1 MSHMAAA
8 ADARTPSDEV
18 RAHLARSR
26 ALREQTV
33 KYGNAVVEHRRRAAE
48 LRRDAARK
56 AR

>member
-1 MSHMAAA
+1 MSPMAAA
-8 ADARTPSDEV
+8 ADAKTASDEV

>member
-1 MSHMAAA
+1 MKAMASVAEPNRLDTA
-8 ADARTPSDEV
+8 

-33 KYGNAVVEHRRRAAE
+33 RHGSAVVEHLRRAAE
-48 LRRDAARK
+48 LRRQAARR